1 MGEALSLHANLEL
14 RVTVPARARLRLVR
28 DGQTLAE
35 TTGDRLAFVSHRP
48 GVYRVEAY
56 RRHAGR
62 QRGWIL
68 SNPIYV
74 R

>member
-1 MGEALSLHANLEL
+1 
-14 RVTVPARARLRLVR
+14 VTCPRPAEIRLVR
-28 DGQTLAE
+28 DGRVVAHSRGELFAQVAR
-35 TTGDRLAFVSHRP
+35 DK

-62 QRGWIL
+62 RRGWIF